1 MAHPSLS
8 PQELWQSVLVE
19 IELALS
25 PAQFKTWFRGTS
37 LVGIEG
43 GVATIGVPTEI
54 AREWIQRKHEKLILK
69 ALRARNEHIRSV
81 EFVVVKQ
88 RPRIPVHPASTSG
101 SESLPMTQP
110 LIATDGLHPR
120 YTFEMFVVGPFNEL
134 AHAAAIAVA
143 KQPGH
148 AFNPLYIYGKSGYG
162 KTHLIQA
169 VGNYIKQHHNALSV
183 CYLTSERYTTEYI
196 AAVQNNM
203 VQTFKERYRRYDVI
217 IIDDIQ
223 FFEGKEKT
231 QEELFHLFNHLYQ
244 HNKQIIF
251 SSDRHPNYI
260 QNLEERLRTRFAQ
273 GMVVE
278 ILEPDYETRLAILK
292 KKVSVAAVR
301 VPDNILSIIARK
313 VPGSIRDLEGA
324 LNAVILYIQLK
335 GTQPAASELDT
346 ILKDQHKPK
355 RALSVQEV
363 VQKVAE
369 YYGID
374 PSLIYEKNRKKE
386 AVLPRQVTMFLL
398 RELLDMSYPT
408 IGEKLGKR
416 DHTTVIHSYDKIR
429 EEIGKDPTLR
439 SQIEELRTLLT
450 F

>member
-1 MAHPSLS
+1 MTHPSLN
-8 PQELWQSVLVE
+8 PHELWQSVLVE
-19 IELALS
+19 IELEIS

-37 LVGIEG
+37 IVNIEG
-43 GVATIGVPTEI
+43 GTVTIGVPTEI

-69 ALRARNEHIRSV
+69 ALRARNEHIRCV

-88 RPRIPVHPASTSG
+88 RPRIPSAPAEPGT
-101 SESLPMTQP
+101 LPLTPP
-110 LIATDGLHPR
+110 LISADGLHPR
-120 YTFEMFVVGPFNEL
+120 YTFDMFVVGPFNEL
-134 AHAAAIAVA
+134 AHAAATAVA

-183 CYLTSERYTTEYI
+183 CYLTSERYTTEYV

-203 VQTFKERYRRYDVI
+203 VQTFKERYRRYDVL

-244 HNKQIIF
+244 HNKQIVF

-278 ILEPDYETRLAILK
+278 ILEPDYESRVAILK
-292 KKVSVAAVR
+292 KKVTLAPIKIPDSV
-301 VPDNILSIIARK
+301 LSIIARK

-324 LNAVILYIQLK
+324 LNAVILYVQIK
-335 GTQPAASELDT
+335 GVQPPPSELET

-374 PSLIYEKNRKKE
+374 PSLIYDKNRRKE
-386 AVLPRQVTMFLL
+386 AVLPRQVVMFLL
-398 RELLDMSYPT
+398 RELLNMSYPT

-429 EEIGKDPTLR
+429 EGIGRDPTLR